1 MSGWILFQ
9 LLVDVALFALVIA
22 YIFRDGRAARAQAL
36 AQTPPPPVEPVDT
49 TQIEALMDEL
59 AKLIVRAE
67 KVAAKLEQ
75 GAAQAVQAAPA
86 AAPQRKVPAPAQSV
100 EPADYDEEKYAAAAK
115 LIKKGLSD
123 QEIEKRVGL
132 PANEISLIRN
142 LTT

>member
-22 YIFRDGRAARAQAL
+22 YIFRDGRAARERSFAE
-36 AQTPPPPVEPVDT
+36 TPPPAPVETVDT
-49 TQIEALMDEL
+49 AQIEALMDEL

-67 KVAAKLEQ
+67 KVAAKLEK
-75 GAAQAVQAAPA
+75 GAAQAPAPQPAPA
-86 AAPQRKVPAPAQSV
+86 AQRQAPA
-100 EPADYDEEKYAAAAK
+100 EPADYDEEKYAAATK